1 MENGAR
7 IGVIGGSGVYQIEAL
22 SDLREVTQSTP
33 FGNASGPYLLG
44 RIHGQEVA
52 FLARHGRGHTIS
64 PTHLNHRANIYGFKQ
79 LGVEYLISANACG
92 SLRPHLKVGMIVVPD
107 QLYDNTR
114 LRTLSF
120 FDEHEAGTEGVVV
133 HIPFDSPFC
142 PFLNE
147 ICVRALSETGA
158 EVTAGGRFLTIEG
171 PRFSSRFETD
181 TYISWGTDILGMT
194 TSPEAQLAREAEMS
208 FSVMAHIT
216 DQDTVSEVEN
226 VSVEL
231 VLENVARNAAKVN
244 AAVERAVV
252 LLAEAPP
259 SPQANTLAN
268 SIQTDPSLITPS
280 HVAAIP
286 ELLSKYFPTS

>member
-1 MENGAR
+1 MKDRAR

-22 SDLREVTQSTP
+22 SDLREVRQSTP
-33 FGNASGPYLLG
+33 FGDASGPYMLG

-64 PTHLNHRANIYGFKQ
+64 PTRLNHRANIYGFKQ

-92 SLRPHLKVGMIVVPD
+92 SLRPHLNVGMIVVPD
-107 QLYDNTR
+107 HLFDNTR
-114 LRTLSF
+114 LRSLSF
-120 FDEHEAGTEGVVV
+120 FDDREAGTEGVVV
-133 HIPFDSPFC
+133 HIPFDPPFC

-147 ICVRALSETGA
+147 ICVKALSDTGT
-158 EVTAGGRFLTIEG
+158 EVVAGGRFLTIEG

-181 TYISWGTDILGMT
+181 TFISWGADILGMT

-216 DQDTVSEVEN
+216 DQDTLGEEEK

-244 AAVERAVV
+244 TAVERAVV

-259 SPQANTLAN
+259 SPQANTLAK

-280 HVAAIP
+280 HVAAVP
-286 ELLSKYFPTS
+286 ELLTKYFPT